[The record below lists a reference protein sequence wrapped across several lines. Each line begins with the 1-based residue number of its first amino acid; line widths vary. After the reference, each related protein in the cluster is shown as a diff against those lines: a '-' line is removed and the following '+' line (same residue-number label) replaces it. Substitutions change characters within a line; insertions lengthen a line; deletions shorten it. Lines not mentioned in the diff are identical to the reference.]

1 MLQTL
6 HDIIDAIYYCLN
18 LLLELCKY
26 IYFDIFSDKMKTED
40 LEDEDLI
47 EMEFDSEMNEKVVRF
62 NK

>member
-6 HDIIDAIYYCLN
+6 HEIIDAIYYCLN
-18 LLLELCKY
+18 LLFELCKY

>member
-6 HDIIDAIYYCLN
+6 HDIINAIYYCLN
-18 LLLELCKY
+18 LLFGLCKY

-62 NK
+62 YK